1 MARDYV
7 SPRVASWA
15 RRRRKERLPP
25 ARLAR
30 LPLPRAAAGLGDAGD
45 DGGDGDGDAAEAVA
59 TWRGF
64 IVGMLGNLGPLPV
77 DRIHNTLR
85 QFAAWGPFPYTTEVH
100 ELRAL
105 LAALHAQGV
114 VRAREDNLYELPA

>member
-1 MARDYV
+1 M
-7 SPRVASWA
+7 PRSVDDDGGIGG
-15 RRRRKERLPP
+15 EP
-25 ARLAR
+25 
-30 LPLPRAAAGLGDAGD
+30 GLGARGGAAVDAGA

-85 QFAAWGPFPYTTEVH
+85 QFAAWGPFPYTKEVH